1 MATRLHFFM
10 TTQDERAFLRHCEGL
25 ALEVYPIRV
34 PPGWQPFLATEANQ
48 AQLPEEE
55 CYLAASA
62 IGPALVD
69 PIKRGPDKGLW
80 RIDEVRSP
88 VIFYRRSR
96 LDEDGALRAGSLWAE
111 IEVTPETG
119 RKNPAPERFRRMV
132 VELEDWLK
140 KQFRKSDPKGFY
152 VGNHAAREH
161 KSGLQLLTNDHKGK
175 PIRVHK

>member
-10 TTQDERAFLRHCEGL
+10 TEADEKAFLRHCEGL
-25 ALEVYPIRV
+25 SLEVYPVRV
-34 PPGWQPFLATEANQ
+34 PPDWETFRATEANQ
-48 AQLPEEE
+48 QRLPDEA
-55 CYLAASA
+55 YLVATE

-88 VIFYRRSR
+88 VVFYRRSR
-96 LDEDGALRAGSLWAE
+96 VDEDGALRAGTAWAE

-119 RKNPAPERFRRMV
+119 RKNPAPERFRRLV
-132 VELEDWLK
+132 VELEGWFK

-152 VGNHAAREH
+152 IGNHAAREH
-161 KSGLQLLTNDHKGK
+161 KGGLKLLTDEHRAKS
-175 PIRVHK
+175 IRVHK